1 MTKKTLAFAAIVGL
15 VGYLGGMTHC
25 ALETLESFDKYHDE
39 SHKKMDELTD
49 EWRTIKSNFKETF
62 KRK

>member
-25 ALETLESFDKYHDE
+25 AIETLESFDKYHDE
-39 SHKKMDELTD
+39 SHKKMDVLTD
-49 EWRTIKSNFKETF
+49 EWRETKSNIKKAFK
-62 KRK
+62 K

>member
-25 ALETLESFDKYHDE
+25 AIDTLESFDKHPGA
-39 SHKKMDELTD
+39 SHEKMDELTD
-49 EWRTIKSNFKETF
+49 EWKKIKSDFKKTF
-62 KRK
+62 KK